1 MKEKI
6 KPQKKVEL
14 VTDKLYY
21 GFPILLLGYRDEKH
35 GYNYTTVSSSYT
47 LDDMLVV
54 GIWKFGCAIK
64 QITSAGCFTVNV
76 PSKALMSEMEI
87 GGLHSGANK
96 FELATGLTITK
107 SEKID
112 APIINECVLNI
123 ECEVVKVVELEEFGD
138 YCNIFAKIKG
148 RFIDNQFQENGIL
161 KRELL
166 NPVFY
171 LGDDEKRS
179 YRYFDKQMNNF
190 GDFSK

>member
-1 MKEKI
+1 MKRK
-6 KPQKKVEL
+6 KKVEL
-14 VTDKLYY
+14 FTDKLYY
-21 GFPILLLGYRDEKH
+21 GFLIFLLGYRDEKH
-35 GYNYTTVSSSYT
+35 GYNYTTISSSYT

-54 GIWKFGCAIK
+54 GIWKYGCAIK
-64 QITSAGCFTVNV
+64 QISAAGCFTVNV
-76 PSKALMSEMEI
+76 PSETLMSEMEI
-87 GGLHSGANK
+87 GGLHSGSNK
-96 FELATGLTITK
+96 FELASGLTITK

-123 ECEVVKVVELEEFGD
+123 ECEVVKVIELKEFGD

-148 RFIDNQFQENGIL
+148 RFIDSQLQENGIL

-166 NPVFY
+166 NPIFY

-179 YRYFDKQMNNF
+179 YRYFNNQKNDF